1 MAASKKTRGL
11 GKGLDALFGDAEVT
25 LQSRAEKNSKNEDEK
40 TEDPKQKVDKNER
53 TGGGI
58 DYIDINDI
66 KPNSNQPRKTFDED
80 KLNELAAS
88 IEEHGLIQPLVL
100 RKAEKGYEIV
110 AGERRWR
117 AARKIGIREIPCIV
131 RELTDEENMLLAI
144 IENMQR
150 EDLNPIE
157 EAEGIRQMIETYGLT
172 QEEVSK
178 SVGKSRPYI
187 ANSLRLLRLPETVRK
202 YVEDGS
208 LSTGHAKAIA
218 AVSDEKKQIELA
230 EVAIRD
236 GLSVRQLEKLAQ
248 QDKSGVKTR
257 SRVKQK
263 TADEKRV
270 EEDLKNALGTKV
282 TLNQKGKKG
291 KIEIEFYS
299 KDELERLIELLKKL
313 G

>member
-230 EVAIRD
+230 EAAIRD

-257 SRVKQK
+257 SSVKQK
-263 TADEKRV
+263 TADVKRV

>member
-40 TEDPKQKVDKNER
+40 TEDPKQKIEKNER

-157 EAEGIRQMIETYGLT
+157 EAEGIRQMIDTYGLT

-202 YVEDGS
+202 YVED
-208 LSTGHAKAIA
+208 
-218 AVSDEKKQIELA
+218 
-230 EVAIRD
+230 
-236 GLSVRQLEKLAQ
+236 
-248 QDKSGVKTR
+248 
-257 SRVKQK
+257 
-263 TADEKRV
+263 
-270 EEDLKNALGTKV
+270 
-282 TLNQKGKKG
+282 
-291 KIEIEFYS
+291 
-299 KDELERLIELLKKL
+299 
-313 G
+313 